1 MPTRK
6 RIVTMAIAIWIFH
19 LLALRVSAE
28 SSDHIRWMEFD
39 VPVAVMSQAMDYD
52 VKYYGTDTSIYWVDL
67 IAYGAARH
75 WGKFPR
81 DRRCAHIDSA
91 VEKITEGQN
100 FEDLTE
106 GLKLFP
112 FYREAYGAV
121 LSGMVG
127 EYEQK
132 ISSADDSGG
141 EVWERRYGLRAFF
154 PLARG
159 YNYSHFDDFG
169 ARRSYGYSRPHL
181 GHDFMSNVGTPIIAV
196 EDGYV
201 EALGWNRYG
210 GWRVGVRS
218 VDRQRYYYYAHLRRD
233 HPFHKT
239 VSEGGFV
246 RAGDVLGYVGMTGYS
261 RKENVNNI
269 SVPHLH
275 FGLQIIFDE
284 SQKDGNNQIWVDV
297 YDLVRFLSK
306 NKMPVRRNE
315 QTRDFERT
323 FETNSIAND

>member
-1 MPTRK
+1 MLTIKKAAVAAIMTLIFLMP
-6 RIVTMAIAIWIFH
+6 VQGAA
-19 LLALRVSAE
+19 AE
-28 SSDHIRWMEFD
+28 KPGHIRWMEFD
-39 VPVAVMSQAMDYD
+39 VPVAVLSQAMDYD
-52 VKYYGTDTSIYWVDL
+52 IKFHKTGTPVYWVDL
-67 IAYGAARH
+67 LAYGAARH

-81 DRRCAHIDSA
+81 EQRCAHIDS
-91 VEKITEGQN
+91 VMKKIAEGQDI
-100 FEDLTE
+100 ESLTE

-121 LSGMVG
+121 LGWMVG
-127 EYEQK
+127 EYEVKTPRAEGPQT
-132 ISSADDSGG
+132 
-141 EVWERRYGLRAFF
+141 WERRYGLRAFF

-181 GHDFMSNVGTPIIAV
+181 GHDFMTGVGTPIIAV

-218 VDRQRYYYYAHLRRD
+218 VDRRRYYYYAHLRRD
-233 HPFHKT
+233 HPFHKA
-239 VSEGGFV
+239 VSQGGFV

-275 FGLQIIFDE
+275 FGLQVIFDE
-284 SQKDGNNQIWVDV
+284 SQKDGSNQIWVDV

-306 NKMPVRRNE
+306 NKMPVIRNE
-315 QTRDFERT
+315 QTRDFERSI
-323 FETNSIAND
+323 ETNSVVND